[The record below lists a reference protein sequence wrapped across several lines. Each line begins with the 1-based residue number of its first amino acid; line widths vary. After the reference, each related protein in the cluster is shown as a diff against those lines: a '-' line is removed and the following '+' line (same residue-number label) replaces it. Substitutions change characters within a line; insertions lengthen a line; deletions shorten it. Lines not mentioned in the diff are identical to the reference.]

1 MRLKEVKFVFDSL
14 CIRVSELVTGNL
26 KIIVDDKSSVVI
38 AKDKIDKLD
47 EITGLNIA
55 PTIKYLFEDVE

>member
-1 MRLKEVKFVFDSL
+1 MAKVTFNSDLCKGCSL
-14 CIRVSELVTGNL
+14 CVDACPK
-26 KIIVDDKSSVVI
+26 KIIVI